1 MKCTGYEKNT
11 AVSDLMDSDFVHANS
26 VVAENLAYV
35 AEPLQDNASDFG
47 DIRFGS
53 PFGPSYALRVWTK
66 SSKKRRTKLFFGGL
80 SALFGGL
87 SRPLGGLSPGGC

>member
-53 PFGPSYALRVWTK
+53 PFGPSYALRVK
-66 SSKKRRTKLFFGGL
+66 FEVSNLIEDLRNNVKGL
-80 SALFGGL
+80 PVPYSHNLL
-87 SRPLGGLSPGGC
+87 KVVNI